1 MRKTLKK
8 LKKDDSLMVPSD
20 SINPTINFG
29 GLIEAPEG
37 LYYFVKGV
45 VDLKKGIVL
54 KCSYDQA
61 DILEMGLAKANTHL
75 YSSNRS

>member
-1 MRKTLKK
+1 
-8 LKKDDSLMVPSD
+8 MVPSD